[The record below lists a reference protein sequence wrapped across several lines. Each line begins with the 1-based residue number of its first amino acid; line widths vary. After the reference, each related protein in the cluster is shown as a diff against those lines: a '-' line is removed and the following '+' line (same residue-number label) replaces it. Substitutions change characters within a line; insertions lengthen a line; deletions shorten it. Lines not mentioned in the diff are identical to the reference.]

1 MKPDT
6 NDPRLTAYA
15 LGELDGAERAAVESQ
30 LAGCAASRRAVEEI
44 RQLAASLAEDLRKEP
59 CPALTDL
66 ERLTIRT
73 QLQSPQ
79 RGWRFAWGPMALAAC
94 VLVAIA
100 VYVFQHVG
108 QTPQVAQ
115 NGRPAVPPK
124 VVTQPDQTP
133 DAPQKPNFVR
143 RKKAG
148 GAGSAMDDAGDSSEM
163 AVDKGPGDAEKT
175 EPAPE
180 PTPTPETPTPADTA
194 VATAFRPNST
204 RVDSVD
210 DASWIDQLVESVWEE
225 NSIKPSSPATD
236 GEFIRRA
243 YLDIVGH
250 VPPAEKAEAYIRSRE
265 RDKKV
270 KLIKELLNSDTYGP
284 YWAGIWSNH
293 LVGRRPG
300 ARNVDRDSLQKYLR
314 DSFAENKPWNKLV
327 YELVTATGG
336 STPES
341 VQAGVPFNGAT
352 NFLMAH
358 MNDQA
363 VPATAFTTRL
373 FLGVQVQCTQC
384 HDHPFND
391 RKQESFWGMNAF
403 FRGLRRQEHN
413 DVNDVGRRRFLFAEL
428 TDREPGDDL
437 FVRFDKR
444 NGFVEVTPPRLL
456 DGRKFEEPAPE
467 MNLRQELG
475 KFIVSPKN
483 EYFAQAIV
491 NRMWA
496 HFLGRGIVHPMD
508 DLGEHNPPSNPE
520 LLERLAEHF
529 KESNYDLKR
538 LIAWITLSKPY
549 SLSSQTND
557 SNKEDDQHFSHYP
570 LKQLSPEQMFD
581 SIMVATKADRIGAK
595 SWEDAPRLKDNLL
608 RQFTIAF
615 NNDENAEADTF
626 NGTVPQAL
634 FLMNGDLMS
643 RAISMNS
650 GSYLRESVDQILE
663 QQRKSRGKA
672 RSGDIELLNDLYLS
686 AVSRY
691 PNQRETKLAAMLL
704 QDTLASSKDKDPIA
718 GYQDIFW
725 ALLNSSEFVL
735 NH

>member
-15 LGELDGAERAAVESQ
+15 LGELNDADQAAVESQ
-30 LAGCAASRRAVEEI
+30 LANCAASRRAVEEI
-44 RQLAASLAEDLRKEP
+44 RQLATTLADDLRKEP
-59 CPALTDL
+59 CPGLTDL
-66 ERLTIRT
+66 QRLAIRPER
-73 QLQSPQ
+73 QSPR
-79 RGWRFAWGPMALAAC
+79 RGLQFSWGPMALAAC
-94 VLVAIA
+94 VLVA
-100 VYVFQHVG
+100 VGFYVVQHFVKA
-108 QTPQVAQ
+108 PQLAQ
-115 NGRPAVPPK
+115 NQRPPAAPK
-124 VVTQPDQTP
+124 VTTPPDEP
-133 DAPQKPNFVR
+133 PGVPQKPNFVR
-143 RKKAG
+143 RKKSN
-148 GAGSAMDDAGDSSEM
+148 GAGSAADDPDESSGM
-163 AVDKGPGDAEKT
+163 ASDDKTGAADKT

-180 PTPTPETPTPADTA
+180 PTQAPETATPVDSA
-194 VATAFRPNST
+194 VAATFRPNSN
-204 RVDSVD
+204 RVASVD
-210 DASWIDQLVESVWEE
+210 DVSWIDELVQSVWTE
-225 NSIKPSSPATD
+225 NSIKPSAPATD

-250 VPPAEKAEAYIRSRE
+250 VPPADKAEAYIRSRE
-265 RDKKV
+265 KDKKV
-270 KLIKELLNSDTYGP
+270 KLIKELLNSDTYGTH
-284 YWAGIWSNH
+284 WAVIWSNQ

-300 ARNVDRDSLQKYLR
+300 ARNVDKESLEKYLR
-314 DSFAENKPWNKLV
+314 DSFADNKPWNKLV

-336 STPES
+336 STPKS
-341 VQAGVPFNGAT
+341 VEAGVPYNGAT

-403 FRGLRRQEHN
+403 FRGMRRQEHN
-413 DVNDVGRRRFLFAEL
+413 QVNDVGRRQFLFAEL
-428 TDREPGDDL
+428 NDREPGDDL

-456 DGRKFEEPAPE
+456 DGRKFEEPRPE
-467 MNLRQELG
+467 LNLREELG
-475 KFIVSPKN
+475 QFIVSPKN

-508 DLGEHNPPSNPE
+508 DLGEHNPPTNPE
-520 LLERLAEHF
+520 LLERLADHF
-529 KESNYDLKR
+529 KESNFDLKR
-538 LIAWITLSKPY
+538 LIAWIALSKPY
-549 SLSSQTND
+549 SLSSETND
-557 SNKEDDQHFSHYP
+557 SNKEDDQYFSHYP

-581 SIMVATKADRIGAK
+581 SIMIATKADRIGAK
-595 SWEDAPRLKDNLL
+595 SWEDAPRLKENLL

-634 FLMNGDLMS
+634 FLMNGDLMN

-650 GSYLRESVDQILE
+650 GSYLRESVDQILD